1 MKLSTV
7 VFLFIVCLLTL
18 FSILNW
24 SVIMAPAEVSL
35 LVTSIHAPLGLML
48 LAIIILLTAI
58 YIGFLTYLQT
68 SALLESRQH
77 ARELSAQRDLADKA
91 EASRF
96 SELRTYLEGEIKSI
110 ATQADRNAQDLKI
123 TLEQSSNSLSAYIGE
138 MEDRLERAGQ
148 IRSGPRP
155 LA

>member
-18 FSILNW
+18 FSVLNW

-110 ATQADRNAQDLKI
+110 ATQADRNAQDLKV

>member
-48 LAIIILLTAI
+48 LTIIILLTAI

-110 ATQADRNAQDLKI
+110 ATQADRNAQDLKV